1 MPPSPAPTPHRASR
15 LVRFLRDDLGTATVE
30 FVILVPLVLMM
41 LFSSIDY
48 GAVMLRQ
55 VFLDRAVDM
64 ASREVRLG
72 NLTGGFTA
80 YRDLI
85 CDNTFLLP
93 NCAET
98 IAIEMRPIN
107 TATWAGLNEG
117 ARCVNRADNITP
129 LLDFNPGAGAQELML
144 VRVCVAADP
153 FIRLTG
159 IVLGMEELPTG
170 GYALVSRS
178 AWVNEPL

>member
-1 MPPSPAPTPHRASR
+1 MIAALSPKA
-15 LVRFLRDDLGTATVE
+15 LLQRFLRSELGTATVE

-48 GAVMLRQ
+48 GVVMLRQ

-64 ASREVRLG
+64 AAREVRLG
-72 NLTGGFTA
+72 QLNGGFNA
-80 YRDLI
+80 FRDRI
-85 CDNTFLLP
+85 CARTFLLS
-93 NCAET
+93 NCAQT

-107 TATWAGLNEG
+107 TATFAGLNAP
-117 ARCVNRADNITP
+117 ARCVNREEEIAP
-129 LLDFNPGAGAQELML
+129 MLEFNPGAGLQELMM

-153 FIRLTG
+153 FISLTAM
-159 IVLGMEELPTG
+159 VLGMTELPTG
-170 GYALVSRS
+170 GYAVVART